1 MYPLEDQKAEKLE
14 TLYFSEILKIEQNA
28 LCFPPHLMNL
38 NNFTYHDFL
47 AWYQGN
53 SKGSMWIKTKKFK
66 INNIH
71 YGRGVSL
78 HFGPSWPTVRR
89 GFIPAQLKTN
99 KQELN
104 ILYQISLPQNPK
116 NHWLLTTMS
125 FNHEKL
131 LV

>member
-1 MYPLEDQKAEKLE
+1 MDLIVGDEQQKLVEQEKTEDQKAEKLE

-71 YGRGVSL
+71 CTVRGGFL
-78 HFGPSWPTVRR
+78 HFWQSWPIVRR
-89 GFIPAQLKTN
+89 N
-99 KQELN
+99 
-104 ILYQISLPQNPK
+104 
-116 NHWLLTTMS
+116 
-125 FNHEKL
+125 
-131 LV
+131 LVAP